1 MAGGAAVPTVLIADD
16 DADHREL
23 MALALRRLGHDV
35 VEAVDAES
43 AHRAVA
49 AGGIDALLL
58 DVRMPGGSG
67 IDLCRR
73 LRAEPA
79 TANLP
84 IMLVSADV
92 NNHRILAAMDAG
104 ADDYLAK
111 PYQRAELH
119 NRVELLLARRG
130 STTSKPAAAATA
142 ALLAA
147 RAALPRGLHVP
158 QPRFVRRT
166 A

>member
-1 MAGGAAVPTVLIADD
+1 MPTVLIADD

-23 MALALRRLGHDV
+23 IALALARLGHEV

-43 AHRAVA
+43 TQRAVA
-49 AGGIDALLL
+49 AGGIDAVLL
-58 DVRMPGGSG
+58 DVRMPGASG
-67 IDLCRR
+67 IELCRR

-79 TANLP
+79 TAHLP
-84 IMLVSADV
+84 IMLISADV

-104 ADDYLAK
+104 ADDYLTK
-111 PYQRAELH
+111 PYHRAELH

-130 STTSKPAAAATA
+130 TTATKPATAATA

-147 RAALPRGLHVP
+147 GAALSRGVQVPLPRP
-158 QPRFVRRT
+158 VRRT

>member
-1 MAGGAAVPTVLIADD
+1 MPTVLIADD

-23 MALALRRLGHDV
+23 ISLALARLGHEV

-43 AHRAVA
+43 AQRALA
-49 AGGIDALLL
+49 AGGIDAVLL
-58 DVRMPGGSG
+58 DVRMPGSSG
-67 IDLCRR
+67 IELCRR

-79 TANLP
+79 TAELP
-84 IMLVSADV
+84 IMLISADV

-104 ADDYLAK
+104 ADDYLTK
-111 PYQRAELH
+111 PYLRAELL
-119 NRVELLLARRG
+119 NRVELLLVRRG
-130 STTSKPAAAATA
+130 TTATRPATAATA

-147 RAALPRGLHVP
+147 RAAVPRSVQVP
-158 QPRFVRRT
+158 QPRPVRRT